1 MVKFYRNN
9 WYYVGGIIFIALS
22 YIVGIWGSEIDP
34 VRKILV
40 LSYMALLVHQF
51 EEYALPG
58 GFPAIWNIAVSGEKE
73 IAHKYPLNKQGS
85 LLVNTLSAYTFYISA
100 IIFKDWY
107 WLGILTMVFG
117 FAQFATH
124 GIIIPKKLKSLYDPG
139 LGAVLCLH
147 IPIGIYYLWYL
158 YSNMDVPTWQ
168 WVAGVAGLPVV
179 ALLLI
184 QLPMK
189 ITQSKENLYPWS
201 EDEMKRFS
209 VLEKVNSRNTSKKGG
224 NFK

>member
-1 MVKFYRNN
+1 
-9 WYYVGGIIFIALS
+9 
-22 YIVGIWGSEIDP
+22 
-34 VRKILV
+34 
-40 LSYMALLVHQF
+40 
-51 EEYALPG
+51 
-58 GFPAIWNIAVSGEKE
+58 
-73 IAHKYPLNKQGS
+73 
-85 LLVNTLSAYTFYISA
+85 
-100 IIFKDWY
+100 
-107 WLGILTMVFG
+107 
-117 FAQFATH
+117 
-124 GIIIPKKLKSLYDPG
+124 
-139 LGAVLCLH
+139 
-147 IPIGIYYLWYL
+147 
-158 YSNMDVPTWQ
+158 MDVPTWQ